1 MLNFLIDWLP
11 SRLNG
16 MWNLDVFLLAYAFY
30 LYSDSLWFWEGDDH
44 RILMQSNFL
53 VSRALNGKNQFTL
66 GRVSNWF
73 WGDDSFSCAY
83 QFRSRIITLKIQ
95 LKEIVWSPCA
105 LFHVG
110 WSKRLGWLFVR
121 WIFLFEKHEHTSAK
135 MFKILAILYSKIL
148 FYLFQWNQFKLWKVQ
163 FHGLFI

>member
-1 MLNFLIDWLP
+1 MERINLP
-11 SRLNG
+11 
-16 MWNLDVFLLAYAFY
+16 
-30 LYSDSLWFWEGDDH
+30 
-44 RILMQSNFL
+44 
-53 VSRALNGKNQFTL
+53 L

-95 LKEIVWSPCA
+95 LKEIVWSPLA
-105 LFHVG
+105 LLHVG

-135 MFKILAILYSKIL
+135 MFKKLAIHYTVKFCFIYSNETNSSYEKSNFTAFSSKIRVVL
-148 FYLFQWNQFKLWKVQ
+148 VLKSMTHFWTCMKQGARPPWVRFR
-163 FHGLFI
+163 HGWQLLSK